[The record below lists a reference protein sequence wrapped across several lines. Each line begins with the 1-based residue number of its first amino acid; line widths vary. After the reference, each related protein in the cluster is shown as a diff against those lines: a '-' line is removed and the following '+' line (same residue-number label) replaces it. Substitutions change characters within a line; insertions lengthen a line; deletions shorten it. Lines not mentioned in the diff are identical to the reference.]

1 MLIVINMIGGST
13 VTEYIILIPLL
24 IMLAGLNPIVLL
36 DKYIGKKQRIIMET
50 IIISV
55 ALLLVQNCGDY
66 VTQKYDM
73 STPMYRTVFTMMGYC
88 LRPFIL
94 LLFCFLVQPYKKHIF
109 ALIIVI
115 CNTLIYLTSLFSG
128 VTFFID
134 QNNHFMRGPLCFTA
148 LYVSIFLLAY
158 LVYCTIYEYRHRKAS
173 IWVAIANAVLIVLGA
188 SADLSPLYVD
198 YPVAYLSIAVVC
210 SSLFYYIWLHLEFV
224 REHENALKA
233 EQRIKIMM
241 SQIQPHFL
249 YNTLTTIQ
257 SFCLTDPQKAFETT
271 GKFGTYL
278 RNNIDSL
285 EQSDLIPLQ
294 KELEHTKVYADIEM
308 LRFPKINVEYN
319 VEEDDFFVP
328 ALTIQPLVENSIRHG
343 VRNREYGLVKI
354 ETQKAEGFY
363 VVTVRDNGVGFN
375 TEAPLSDEGSH
386 IGIKNVRE
394 RIEEMCGGTLT
405 IDSRINEGTVVTIRI
420 PRREI

>member
-1 MLIVINMIGGST
+1 M
-13 VTEYIILIPLL
+13 TEYITFIPLV
-24 IMLAGLNPIVLL
+24 IMLAGLTPIVLK
-36 DKYIGKKQRIIMET
+36 DKYIGNKQRKIMM
-50 IIISV
+50 IIIASV
-55 ALLLVQNCGDY
+55 GLLLVQNCGDY
-66 VTQKYDM
+66 VTQINDM
-73 STPMYRTVFTMMGYC
+73 SSPIYRTVFAMLGYC

-109 ALIIVI
+109 ALIIVV

-128 VTFFID
+128 ITFFID

-158 LVYCTIYEYRHRKAS
+158 LFYCTIYEYRHRKAS
-173 IWVAIANAVLIVLGA
+173 IWVAIANAALIILGA

-198 YPVAYLSIAVVC
+198 YPVTYLSISVVC
-210 SSLFYYIWLHLEFV
+210 CTVFYYIWLHLEFV

-257 SFCLTDPQKAFETT
+257 SLCLTNPQKAFETT
-271 GKFGTYL
+271 GKFGAYL

-285 EQSDLIPLQ
+285 NQSDLIPFE

-308 LRFPKINVEYN
+308 LRFTKISVEYN
-319 VEEDDFFVP
+319 VEADEFYLP
-328 ALTIQPLVENSIRHG
+328 ALTIQPLVENAIRHG
-343 VRNREYGLVKI
+343 VREVEQGKVKVSI
-354 ETQKAEGFY
+354 KQTDDGNIIIIS
-363 VVTVRDNGVGFN
+363 DNGVGFDTN
-375 TEAPLSDEGSH
+375 IPFSTDKDH
-386 IGIKNVRE
+386 IGIKNVSE
-394 RIEEMCGGTLT
+394 RIKSMCGGTLS
-405 IDSRINEGTVVTIRI
+405 IDSKIGEGTVITITI
-420 PRREI
+420 PRE